1 MDRMKTLYLFRWL
14 TDNNYRLLHA
24 PDAANL
30 NDEEVAKTIALAK
43 DGQAFAAAH
52 VYEVDISISIFISY
66 TISIFISYINFR
78 VISVKDLLLE
88 SSNSY
93 LQMQRQLLEMD
104 LEHGQMLHW

>member
-52 VYEVDISISIFISY
+52 VYEVGIFIFDFVSY
-66 TISIFISYINFR
+66 VVFR
-78 VISVKDLLLE
+78 VMSVKDLLLE

-93 LQMQRQLLEMD
+93 LQMQKQLLEMD
-104 LEHGQMLHW
+104 WEHGQMLHW

>member
-1 MDRMKTLYLFRWL
+1 MIKTLYLFRWL